1 VSDPPDRTLSGAGRD
16 TTLAAG
22 EATKRQRE
30 VAAWRRSTSSTD
42 TATTTI
48 PFSSVSLSLFSP
60 PTLGFLLP
68 VHFLIILSV
77 WHSMPSCAGASP
89 RASGPEGAGAT
100 LQLVEQYLVLPH
112 AEISMAVVKSSGA
125 LVPSPPSGSR
135 ILLPRL
141 CSRRCCGYFDL
152 L

>member
-1 VSDPPDRTLSGAGRD
+1 MAAQHIFDGHGNDNHPLLFGEPFPLLS
-16 TTLAAG
+16 
-22 EATKRQRE
+22 
-30 VAAWRRSTSSTD
+30 
-42 TATTTI
+42 
-48 PFSSVSLSLFSP
+48 
-60 PTLGFLLP
+60 PTLGFLLL
-68 VHFLIILSV
+68 VHFLIILSM
-77 WHSMPSCAGASP
+77 WRNMPSCAGASP
-89 RASGPEGAGAT
+89 CASGPEGAGAT